1 MTADRSRADPGG
13 STRRERQRLRRQ
25 VYILCPGSTESAG
38 GVGRVM
44 QYLMAYCTEHDRA
57 PALKFI
63 DTRGPYHIAIS
74 PLSFLIA
81 LGRIVQH
88 AMRQHILP
96 LHINVCPRGSTLR
109 KFIVVVL
116 ASLLRLRMVL
126 HSHDGEGSVDRT
138 YAALP
143 RILRPGMRWMF
154 GRADCIVVLGESCRR
169 VLVDQLRVRPER
181 VEVISNGVPR
191 PSRTRSVQSREH
203 GSVHILFLGRLGNRK
218 GVPELL
224 AALASKRIAQLDWRA
239 TLAGDGDRELYQKA
253 AADYGLADKVAFP
266 GWVGKSDVDHL
277 LNEADILVLPS
288 SSEGLPLSVLEGL
301 ANGVAVI
308 CTPVGA
314 IADYLV
320 DQRSALLVEPG
331 NVEALASALERL
343 IVSPEL
349 RARLGSEGRKV
360 FLERFTVDTMAQR
373 FLQIYGRIG
382 ADLLESSQDSFAA
395 RELDAHT

>member
-1 MTADRSRADPGG
+1 MTAGRSRADPGD
-13 STRRERQRLRRQ
+13 STGRRPRFRRQ

-44 QYLMAYCTEHDRA
+44 QYLMSYCAAHDAA
-57 PALKFI
+57 PPLNFI
-63 DTRGPYHIAIS
+63 NTRGPYHIAIS
-74 PLSFLIA
+74 PLSFLMA
-81 LGRIVQH
+81 LCRIVQH
-88 AMRQHILP
+88 AIRQHILL
-96 LHINVCPRGSTLR
+96 LHINVCPRGSTVR

-116 ASLLRLRMVL
+116 ASFLRVRMVL

-143 RILRPGMRWMF
+143 RILRPGLRWMF
-154 GRADCIVVLGESCRR
+154 GRADCVVVLGESCRC
-169 VLVDQLRVRPER
+169 VLVDQLGVRPER
-181 VEVISNGVPR
+181 VEVISNGVPQ
-191 PSRTRSVQSREH
+191 PSRMRNVQSREH
-203 GSVHILFLGRLGNRK
+203 DRVHILFLGRLGERK

-224 AALASKRIAQLDWRA
+224 AALATKRVAQLDWRV
-239 TLAGDGDRELYQKA
+239 TLAGDGDREFYQTVA
-253 AADYGLADKVAFP
+253 AGYGLAERVVFP
-266 GWVGKSDVDHL
+266 GWVGKSDVDRL
-277 LNEADILVLPS
+277 LSEADILVLPS

-301 ANGVAVI
+301 ANGLAVI

-320 DQRSALLVEPG
+320 DQHSALLVEPG

-349 RARLGSEGRKV
+349 RAQLGSEGSKV
-360 FLERFTVDTMAQR
+360 FLSRFTIDKMAQR
-373 FLQIYGRIG
+373 FLQLYRRIG
-382 ADLLESSQDSFAA
+382 GDLLEPSEDSFAA